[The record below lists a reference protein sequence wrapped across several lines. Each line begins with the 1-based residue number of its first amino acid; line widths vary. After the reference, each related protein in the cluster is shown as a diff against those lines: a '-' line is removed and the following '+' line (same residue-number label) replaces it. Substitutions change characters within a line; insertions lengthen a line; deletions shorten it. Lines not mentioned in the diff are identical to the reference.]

1 MFRVEGCSSPNLPSL
16 EIPPPGL
23 GGTIEIRLARS
34 ERVAYT
40 VALVAREA
48 DEAIVSLSVASR
60 HDSGTHAFEAFIET
74 IRSEIAHDS
83 GESRLGRF
91 FRYMNELRTIDG
103 FSAPWIRGAMRVNL
117 SRARMI

>member
-1 MFRVEGCSSPNLPSL
+1 MLPLPHPPSP
-16 EIPPPGL
+16 EIPPAGL

-60 HDSGTHAFEAFIET
+60 HDPGTHAFEAFIET
-74 IRSEIAHDS
+74 IRSEIAHGS
-83 GESRLGRF
+83 GEPRLGRF
-91 FRYMNELRTIDG
+91 FRCMNELRTIDG
-103 FSAPWIRGAMRVNL
+103 FSTPWIRGAKHVNN